1 MYISAYMQKN
11 AQKREPSGPK
21 PAARQDASQD
31 APVRYLA
38 DACERLGRIER
49 LLESMLGVK

>member
-21 PAARQDASQD
+21 PAVRQDAAQD
-31 APVRYLA
+31 ALVRHLA
-38 DACERLGRIER
+38 DACDRLARIER
-49 LLESMLGVK
+49 LLGSMLGVK